1 MRKNYFTLIQVKLP
15 EIILKWSAIYQ
26 VYSINNK
33 TGGKMIKEL
42 TNENFEDAVKTG
54 VTVVDFWAPWCG
66 PCKMIHPIVEE
77 LSNDMDDVEFAK
89 LNIDE
94 AQQVAMKY
102 QVMSIPTLIVFK
114 NGSPQ
119 ETIIGVTPK
128 EKIKKKIQN
137 VV

>member
-1 MRKNYFTLIQVKLP
+1 
-15 EIILKWSAIYQ
+15 
-26 VYSINNK
+26 
-33 TGGKMIKEL
+33 MIKEL